1 MSNPS
6 ISRASTEF
14 LIAAALL
21 ALFGAAALNNGGP
34 HGPLQI
40 ALAVVMGGAGA
51 FLRTGTPD
59 ARMVG
64 LGAAAL
70 TVACGGYAL
79 VFQGG
84 YIVGTIIAIFALV
97 RLWGAGTTVQP
108 QVATHQVPAS
118 PLAPF
123 DAPDLYGGRPVPPQP
138 TGPPAHAT
146 PPLATSAPFFPATEQ
161 VPSLPAPQ
169 RRPDD
174 PA

>member
-1 MSNPS
+1 MSNPI

-14 LIAAALL
+14 FIAAALL
-21 ALFGAAALNNGGP
+21 ALFGVAALNNGGP
-34 HGPLQI
+34 HGPLQL

-64 LGAAAL
+64 LGAAGL
-70 TVACGGYAL
+70 TVACGAYAL
-79 VFQGG
+79 VFQSG

-97 RLWGAGTTVQP
+97 RLWGAGTPVQP
-108 QVATHQVPAS
+108 QVPTQQVPIT

-123 DAPDLYGGRPVPPQP
+123 DAPDLHG
-138 TGPPAHAT
+138 GPPSAS
-146 PPLATSAPFFPATEQ
+146 PAPFFPSPHAK
-161 VPSLPAPQ
+161 
-169 RRPDD
+169 PDD

>member
-1 MSNPS
+1 MNNPA

-21 ALFGAAALNNGGP
+21 ALFGVAALNNGGP

-79 VFQGG
+79 VFQSG

-97 RLWGAGTTVQP
+97 RLWGAGTQAQGPAQQLVIP
-108 QVATHQVPAS
+108 PPAS
-118 PLAPF
+118 TPLAPF
-123 DAPDLYGGRPVPPQP
+123 DAPDLYGGPPVAPSGGPPQTALP
-138 TGPPAHAT
+138 
-146 PPLATSAPFFPATEQ
+146 SQAPFFPATEP
-161 VPSLPAPQ
+161 VPFFPAPLSK
-169 RRPDD
+169 PED